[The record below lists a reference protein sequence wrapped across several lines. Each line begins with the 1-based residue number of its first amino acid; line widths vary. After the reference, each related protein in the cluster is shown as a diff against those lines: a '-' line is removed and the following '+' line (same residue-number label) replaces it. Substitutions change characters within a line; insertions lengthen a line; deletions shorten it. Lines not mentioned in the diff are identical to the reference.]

1 MTVPIPNPV
10 SQALMIAKI
19 MVAAIILCVIGY
31 MGYRIKS
38 LFWAKLKQSKKYM
51 DLPLATSE
59 S

>member
-1 MTVPIPNPV
+1 
-10 SQALMIAKI
+10 MIAKI